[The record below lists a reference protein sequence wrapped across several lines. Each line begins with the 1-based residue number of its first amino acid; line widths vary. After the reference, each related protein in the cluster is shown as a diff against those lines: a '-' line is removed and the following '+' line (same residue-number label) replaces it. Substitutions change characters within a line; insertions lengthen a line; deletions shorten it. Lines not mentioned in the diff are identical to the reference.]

1 MDGEAAALAVWW
13 SAVQSP
19 AVGLVLVVYPRA
31 GCWGRYRST
40 SLFGAKGKGKVR
52 SRLSAGDT
60 QRRGVA
66 DNTRR
71 GQRDCAG
78 LEKWAGEDLMKVSKG
93 QCHILPLGW
102 NKPLNQ
108 YVQGGCSA
116 GKWFGRKGPGCA
128 GGCQAEH
135 EPAVCPCELHHQ
147 QVEGGGPASPC
158 GLGEATAGATG
169 PALGCQY
176 KRQGRRGASPERL

>member
-1 MDGEAAALAVWW
+1 M
-13 SAVQSP
+13 QSP
-19 AVGLVLVVYPRA
+19 AVGLVLVVYPGG

-40 SLFGAKGKGKVR
+40 SLFGVKGKGKVR

-71 GQRDCAG
+71 GQGDCAG
-78 LEKWAGEDLMKVSKG
+78 LEKWAGGDLMKVSKG
-93 QCHILPLGW
+93 QCHILLLGW
-102 NKPLNQ
+102 NKPRHQ
-108 YVQGGCSA
+108 YVRGGCSA

-135 EPAVCPCELHHQ
+135 ELVMCPRELHHQ
-147 QVEGGGPASPC
+147 QVEGGGPASLR
-158 GLGEATAGATG
+158 GVGEATAGAMG
-169 PALGCQY
+169 PALGSQY
-176 KRQGRRGASPERL
+176 ERQGRSGASPERL